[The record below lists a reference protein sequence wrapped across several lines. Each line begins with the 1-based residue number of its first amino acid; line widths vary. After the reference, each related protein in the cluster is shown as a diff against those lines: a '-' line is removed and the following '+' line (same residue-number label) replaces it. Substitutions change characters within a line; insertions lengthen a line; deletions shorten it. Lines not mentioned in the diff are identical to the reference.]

1 MVRRSLPFRAAMEGG
16 RATALWLVLVASAIV
31 SASSSGE
38 ASANGQ
44 PATPTGPDTNVLCV
58 SNGGGYPSLPSPT
71 GQGKGGRPSNYYY
84 FFTAAGS
91 RSSCAGASAYALV
104 LLVLVSVVANLQ

>member
-1 MVRRSLPFRAAMEGG
+1 MDGG

-58 SNGGGYPSLPSPT
+58 SKCGYPSLPSPT

-104 LLVLVSVVANLQ
+104 LLMLVSVVANLQ